1 MKELIVRKCSIFAR
15 IILMFA
21 VSFEF
26 FGNTDLK
33 ADGGGGGLELYDAEA
48 PLLDECATF
57 DMLKRGVVLSHL
69 AEVNENINL
78 GYSQEQGY
86 S

>member
-1 MKELIVRKCSIFAR
+1 MKELKVRKCSIFAR

-33 ADGGGGGLELYDAEA
+33 Q
-48 PLLDECATF
+48 
-57 DMLKRGVVLSHL
+57 MV
-69 AEVNENINL
+69 EVE
-78 GYSQEQGY
+78 G
-86 S
+86 